1 MFQSLRKK
9 NLSLD
14 LLSIENIQNF
24 LYNIIMKQT
33 KKQQLIKIA
42 QDIVN
47 LEKEY
52 KEEKSGIIEKE
63 ITKKITNLSLS
74 DMLFIDDYIMK
85 NNLLTK

>member
-1 MFQSLRKK
+1 MPQ
-9 NLSLD
+9 D
-14 LLSIENIQNF
+14 LLPVENIENF

-52 KEEKSGIIEKE
+52 GKEKSEIIEKQIME
-63 ITKKITNLSLS
+63 KVTTLSLS

>member
-1 MFQSLRKK
+1 
-9 NLSLD
+9 
-14 LLSIENIQNF
+14 
-24 LYNIIMKQT
+24 MKQAR
-33 KKQQLIKIA
+33 KQQLIKIA

-52 KEEKSGIIEKE
+52 GKEKSEIIEKK
-63 ITKKITNLSLS
+63 IMKKATTLSLS

>member
-1 MFQSLRKK
+1 
-9 NLSLD
+9 
-14 LLSIENIQNF
+14 
-24 LYNIIMKQT
+24 MKRT

-52 KEEKSGIIEKE
+52 TKEKSKMIEKE
-63 ITKKITNLSLS
+63 ITNKTASLSLS
-74 DMLFIDDYIMK
+74 DILFIDDYIMK

>member
-1 MFQSLRKK
+1 
-9 NLSLD
+9 
-14 LLSIENIQNF
+14 
-24 LYNIIMKQT
+24 MKQAR
-33 KKQQLIKIA
+33 KQQLIKIA

-52 KEEKSGIIEKE
+52 GKEKSEIIEKE
-63 ITKKITNLSLS
+63 IMKKATTLSLS

>member
-1 MFQSLRKK
+1 
-9 NLSLD
+9 
-14 LLSIENIQNF
+14 
-24 LYNIIMKQT
+24 MKQT

-52 KEEKSGIIEKE
+52 GKEKSEIIEKQIME
-63 ITKKITNLSLS
+63 KVTTLSLS

>member
-1 MFQSLRKK
+1 
-9 NLSLD
+9 
-14 LLSIENIQNF
+14 
-24 LYNIIMKQT
+24 MKQT

>member
-1 MFQSLRKK
+1 
-9 NLSLD
+9 
-14 LLSIENIQNF
+14 
-24 LYNIIMKQT
+24 MKE

-52 KEEKSGIIEKE
+52 EEGKAKIIEKQMLN
-63 ITKKITNLSLS
+63 KITTLSLS

>member
-1 MFQSLRKK
+1 
-9 NLSLD
+9 
-14 LLSIENIQNF
+14 
-24 LYNIIMKQT
+24 MKRT

-52 KEEKSGIIEKE
+52 TKEKSKMIEKE
-63 ITKKITNLSLS
+63 ITSKTASLSLS
-74 DMLFIDDYIMK
+74 DILFIDDYIMK

>member
-1 MFQSLRKK
+1 
-9 NLSLD
+9 
-14 LLSIENIQNF
+14 
-24 LYNIIMKQT
+24 MKE

-42 QDIVN
+42 QDIVR

-52 KEEKSGIIEKE
+52 KEGKKAEIIEKQ
-63 ITKKITNLSLS
+63 IIDKITTLSFS

>member
-1 MFQSLRKK
+1 
-9 NLSLD
+9 
-14 LLSIENIQNF
+14 
-24 LYNIIMKQT
+24 MKQT
-33 KKQQLIKIA
+33 KTQQLIKIA

-52 KEEKSGIIEKE
+52 GKEKSEIIEKQIME
-63 ITKKITNLSLS
+63 KVTTLSLS

>member
-1 MFQSLRKK
+1 MPQ
-9 NLSLD
+9 D
-14 LLSIENIQNF
+14 LLPVENIENF

-33 KKQQLIKIA
+33 KRQQLIKIA

-52 KEEKSGIIEKE
+52 GKEKSEIIEKQIME
-63 ITKKITNLSLS
+63 KVTTLSLS

>member
-1 MFQSLRKK
+1 
-9 NLSLD
+9 
-14 LLSIENIQNF
+14 
-24 LYNIIMKQT
+24 MKQT
-33 KKQQLIKIA
+33 KRQQLIKIA

-52 KEEKSGIIEKE
+52 GKEKSEIIEKQIME
-63 ITKKITNLSLS
+63 KVTTLSLS

>member
-1 MFQSLRKK
+1 
-9 NLSLD
+9 
-14 LLSIENIQNF
+14 
-24 LYNIIMKQT
+24 MKQT

-63 ITKKITNLSLS
+63 ITKKIINLSLS

>member
-1 MFQSLRKK
+1 
-9 NLSLD
+9 
-14 LLSIENIQNF
+14 
-24 LYNIIMKQT
+24 MKQAR
-33 KKQQLIKIA
+33 KQQLIKIA

-52 KEEKSGIIEKE
+52 RKEKSEIIEKE
-63 ITKKITNLSLS
+63 IMEKATTLSLS

>member
-1 MFQSLRKK
+1 
-9 NLSLD
+9 
-14 LLSIENIQNF
+14 
-24 LYNIIMKQT
+24 MKQT

-63 ITKKITNLSLS
+63 ITKMIATLSLS